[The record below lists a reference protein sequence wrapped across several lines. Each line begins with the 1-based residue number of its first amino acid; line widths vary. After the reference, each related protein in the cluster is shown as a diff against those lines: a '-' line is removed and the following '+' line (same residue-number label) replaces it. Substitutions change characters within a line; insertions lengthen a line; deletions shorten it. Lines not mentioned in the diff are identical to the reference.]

1 MKALMPGNEL
11 AIGPRAIDPLP
22 RIRPLTQSVL
32 RLRNPLRQGLSP
44 LHIWVLLCCL
54 GAGYVLAGKLG
65 LQMAVFHPSATPVW
79 PPTGISLAAFLLLGY
94 WVWPAVFLG
103 ALVVNVTTVGSVASC
118 LGIAT
123 GNTLEGLVGAFLVN
137 HFANGRKLF
146 AQQAD
151 TLKFVLLAALLSTIV
166 SPTIGVTSLALGGYA
181 DWEKY
186 CAIWMTWWLGDA
198 VGALI
203 VTPAIILWASEPT
216 LNWRRSGL
224 VEIGLSTT
232 LLCVVT
238 WIVFQSSPA
247 MTGPNYPL
255 AFLTLSI
262 LIWVAVRLGLRETV
276 TAILLCAA
284 IAIWGTLRGSGP
296 FARINQHESL
306 LLLQAFIAVI
316 AVTAMVLA
324 VGVAERRRA
333 EQELD
338 ELNQNLE
345 RRIQERTS
353 TLQATVEQLQEYD
366 RLKSAFVGVVS
377 HELRTPL
384 TSILSLSENL
394 VGEVAGPLNER
405 QQHYASRIQANADR
419 LRRMLNE
426 LLNLSK
432 LEAGKM
438 ELRPMAL
445 SLQELLVDLV
455 EAFQPLAH
463 RKSIIM
469 DVGAMEHMPK
479 VRADRDKLYEVLAN
493 LLENAIK
500 FTPAGGSVRI
510 SAQVLDDRHIKM
522 NVSDTGCGI
531 SEEHLPRIFDKFYR
545 VQQESGHAT
554 GSGLGLA
561 IAKGLVE
568 LHGGTLAVESAPG
581 KGTQFYFTLPYT
593 T

>member
-1 MKALMPGNEL
+1 MPGNEL
-11 AIGPRAIDPLP
+11 AIGTSAIDPLP
-22 RIRPLTQSVL
+22 RIRSLTQSVL
-32 RLRNPLRQGLSP
+32 RLPDPLRQGLSP
-44 LHIWVLLCCL
+44 LQIWVLLCSL

-79 PPTGISLAAFLLLGY
+79 PPTGISLAAFLLFGY

-103 ALVVNVTTVGSVASC
+103 ALVVNVTTVGSIASS

-146 AQQAD
+146 GQQGD

-166 SPTIGVTSLALGGYA
+166 SPTIGVTSLSLGGYA

-203 VTPAIILWASEPT
+203 VTPAIILWALEPAP
-216 LNWRRSGL
+216 NWGRSRL
-224 VEIGLSTT
+224 LEIGLSIT
-232 LLCVVT
+232 LLCLVT
-238 WIVFQSSPA
+238 WIVFQSSQA

-316 AVTAMVLA
+316 SVTAMVLA

-333 EQELD
+333 EQRLD
-338 ELNQNLE
+338 ELNQSLE
-345 RRIQERTS
+345 RRIQDRTS

-394 VGEVAGPLNER
+394 VGEVAGPLNEK

-445 SLQELLVDLV
+445 SLQELLVDLI

-469 DVGAMEHMPK
+469 DVGSMESLPK

-531 SEEHLPRIFDKFYR
+531 SEEHLPKIFDKFYR

>member
-1 MKALMPGNEL
+1 MPGNEL
-11 AIGPRAIDPLP
+11 AIGPSGIDSLP
-22 RIRPLTQSVL
+22 RIRHLTQSVL
-32 RLRNPLRQGLSP
+32 RLPDPFRQGLSP
-44 LHIWVLLCCL
+44 LQIWVLLCGL

-79 PPTGISLAAFLLLGY
+79 PPTGISLAAFLLFGY

-103 ALVVNVTTVGSVASC
+103 ALVVNVTTVGSVVSS

-146 AQQAD
+146 GQQGD

-166 SPTIGVTSLALGGYA
+166 SPTIGVTSLSLGGYA
-181 DWEKY
+181 EWEQY

-203 VTPAIILWASEPT
+203 ITPAIILWASDPAFK
-216 LNWRRSGL
+216 WGRSRL
-224 VEIGLSTT
+224 LEIGLSIT

-238 WIVFQSSPA
+238 WIVFQSSQA

-255 AFLTLSI
+255 AFLSLSI

-276 TAILLCAA
+276 TAILLCAG

-338 ELNQNLE
+338 ELNQSLE

-394 VGEVAGPLNER
+394 VGEVAGPLNEK

-445 SLQELLVDLV
+445 SLQDLLVDLI

-469 DVGAMEHMPK
+469 DVGSMESMPK